1 MTRLHS
7 YVVAR
12 DFGFA
17 PNPFFGFCT
26 LATCKPNIR
35 RAAATG
41 DWVIGTGSKTK
52 QRAGYL
58 VYAMRVSEAL
68 SFGDYSHDPRFDIK
82 RPNLYASKRRAFGDN
97 IYQRN
102 EEHGSWLQA
111 DSHHSLV
118 DGTVNIHN
126 VRRDTSENRV
136 LVSDDFV
143 YFGGE
148 GPKVPMFHGENVVH
162 VGRGHQSRFSEAT
175 VVQFVNWVRN
185 LDETGY
191 YGAPLDWR

>member
-26 LATCKPNIR
+26 LATCKPRVR
-35 RAAATG
+35 RVAAIG

-52 QRAGYL
+52 QRDGYL
-58 VYAMRVSEAL
+58 VFAMRVSEAL
-68 SFGDYSHDPRFDIK
+68 SFGDYSQDPRFAIK
-82 RPNLYASKRRAFGDN
+82 RPDLYASKRQAFGDN
-97 IYQRN
+97 IYQWN
-102 EEHGSWLQA
+102 GEQESWIQV

-118 DGTVNIHN
+118 DGTVNIRN
-126 VRRDTSENRV
+126 VRRDTSVNRV

-148 GPKVPMFHGENVVH
+148 GPRVPMFDGKNVVRDG
-162 VGRGHQSRFSEAT
+162 VGHLNRFSEET
-175 VVQFVNWVRN
+175 VVQFVKWIRS
-185 LDETGY
+185 LEEAGY
-191 YGAPLDWR
+191 CGAPLDWR

>member
-26 LATCKPNIR
+26 LATCKPKIR
-35 RAAATG
+35 RAAAIG

-58 VYAMRVSEAL
+58 VYAMRVSETL
-68 SFGDYSHDPRFDIK
+68 SFEDYSHDPRFDIK
-82 RPNLYASKRRAFGDN
+82 RPNLYASKGRAFGDN

-102 EEHGSWLQA
+102 EEDGSWLQA
-111 DSHHSLV
+111 DSHHSLA
-118 DGTVNIHN
+118 DGTGNFRN
-126 VRRDTSENRV
+126 VRRDTSVNRV
-136 LVSDDFV
+136 LVSDYFV

-148 GPKVPMFHGENVVH
+148 GPKVPMLRSENVVH
-162 VGRGHQSRFSEAT
+162 EGVGHRNRFSEAT
-175 VVQFVNWVRN
+175 VVQFVNWVRI

-191 YGAPLDWR
+191 CGAPLDWR